1 MDTNDEKKEVTI
13 ETPEIQDLISEV
25 MSRTEIIRKREELSA
40 ESFRDWLCEIIEIIA
55 GKMGYVI
62 QNLKEI
68 PLDFAYS
75 FGKGFSAG
83 MENAKKNS
91 YRYKDKQRRS

>member
-1 MDTNDEKKEVTI
+1 MATIDEKRAVTL
-13 ETPEIQDLISEV
+13 ESPEIQDLLSEV
-25 MSRTEIIRKREELSA
+25 MSRSETIKKREELSV
-40 ESFRDWLCEIIEIIA
+40 ESFRDWFCEIIEIIA
-55 GKMGYVI
+55 SKMGYVI

-91 YRYKDKQRRS
+91 YRYRDKQRGK